1 MSQTGCLVLSL
12 LFLVVAVAFIL
23 FPHGLLSLNRTL
35 NRTLTVLDDRIVKH
49 RYLVS
54 LVLFAVSYMVFK
66 LSLLIS
72 LSKG

>member
-12 LFLVVAVAFIL
+12 LFLVAAVAFIL
-23 FPHGLLSLNRTL
+23 FPRGLLSLSRAMNRTL
-35 NRTLTVLDDRIVKH
+35 IVLDDQLVRH

-66 LSLLIS
+66 LSLLIL

>member
-12 LFLVVAVAFIL
+12 FFLVAAVAFIL